1 MTTASQ
7 VGAAQLG
14 VLGEVERA
22 AVRGLIEVVVEGAV
36 DDDEQRL
43 AVELATLGVG
53 LCIECIEQAQHVAQS
68 PLVHGLQVW
77 ALRLLAQVLLE
88 DAQIIVGCQPGV
100 LAQLGPLGV
109 PSPGRPTTGLGRQ
122 QLQWRLGLQHR
133 ALVHT
138 DHMDQLRLQLL
149 PSQVLRLQGLV
160 PVQPHLFLL
169 LLLQTPTSTLLL
181 LIPRYLH
188 LLDLL
193 LLFLFLL
200 LLTSAAV
207 VQVAVAAAVAPSTVL
222 ALTLLP
228 IVLLGSSGS
237 GGGAG
242 AAARAG
248 VTVPAARHSRHI
260 AVSLPPVSYSPS

>member
-36 DDDEQRL
+36 DDDEQRH

-133 ALVHT
+133 ALVHI

-169 LLLQTPTSTLLL
+169 
-181 LIPRYLH
+181 
-188 LLDLL
+188 
-193 LLFLFLL
+193 LL

>member
-36 DDDEQRL
+36 DDDEQRH

-53 LCIECIEQAQHVAQS
+53 LSIECIGQAQNVAQS

-88 DAQIIVGCQPGV
+88 DAQIIVGCQLGV
-100 LAQLGPLGV
+100 LAQPGPLGA
-109 PSPGRPTTGLGRQ
+109 PSPGRPTTGLGHQ
-122 QLQWRLGLQHR
+122 QLQRCLGLQHR
-133 ALVHT
+133 ALVHI

-169 LLLQTPTSTLLL
+169 LL
-181 LIPRYLH
+181 
-188 LLDLL
+188 
-193 LLFLFLL
+193 
-200 LLTSAAV
+200 TSAAV
-207 VQVAVAAAVAPSTVL
+207 VQVAVAAAAAPSTVL

-228 IVLLGSSGS
+228 IVLGSGGS

-242 AAARAG
+242 AAAHAG

>member
-36 DDDEQRL
+36 DDDEQRH

-88 DAQIIVGCQPGV
+88 DAQIIVGCQLGV
-100 LAQLGPLGV
+100 LAQPGPLGA

-133 ALVHT
+133 ALVHI

-149 PSQVLRLQGLV
+149 PCQVLRLQGLV
-160 PVQPHLFLL
+160 PVQPH
-169 LLLQTPTSTLLL
+169 
-181 LIPRYLH
+181 
-188 LLDLL
+188 
-193 LLFLFLL
+193 LFLL

>member
-36 DDDEQRL
+36 DDDEQRH

-88 DAQIIVGCQPGV
+88 DAQIIVGCQLGV
-100 LAQLGPLGV
+100 LAQPGPLGA
-109 PSPGRPTTGLGRQ
+109 PSPGRPTTGLGHQ
-122 QLQWRLGLQHR
+122 QLQRCLGLQHR
-133 ALVHT
+133 ALVHI

-149 PSQVLRLQGLV
+149 PCQVLRLQGLV

-169 LLLQTPTSTLLL
+169 L
-181 LIPRYLH
+181 
-188 LLDLL
+188 
-193 LLFLFLL
+193 LL

>member
-36 DDDEQRL
+36 DDDEQWL

-133 ALVHT
+133 ALVHI

-160 PVQPHLFLL
+160 PVQPH
-169 LLLQTPTSTLLL
+169 
-181 LIPRYLH
+181 
-188 LLDLL
+188 
-193 LLFLFLL
+193 LFLL

>member
-1 MTTASQ
+1 M
-7 VGAAQLG
+7 
-14 VLGEVERA
+14 
-22 AVRGLIEVVVEGAV
+22 VEGAV
-36 DDDEQRL
+36 DDDEQRH

-53 LCIECIEQAQHVAQS
+53 LSIECIGQAQNVAQS

-133 ALVHT
+133 ALVHI

-169 LLLQTPTSTLLL
+169 LL
-181 LIPRYLH
+181 
-188 LLDLL
+188 
-193 LLFLFLL
+193 
-200 LLTSAAV
+200 TSAAV
-207 VQVAVAAAVAPSTVL
+207 VQVAVAAAAAPSTVL

-228 IVLLGSSGS
+228 IVLGSGGS

-242 AAARAG
+242 AAAHAG

>member
-36 DDDEQRL
+36 DDDEQRH

-77 ALRLLAQVLLE
+77 ALCLLAQVLLE

-133 ALVHT
+133 ALVHI

-169 LLLQTPTSTLLL
+169 LLL
-181 LIPRYLH
+181 
-188 LLDLL
+188 
-193 LLFLFLL
+193 
-200 LLTSAAV
+200 TSAAV

-228 IVLLGSSGS
+228 IVLGSGGS

-242 AAARAG
+242 AAAHAG

>member
-36 DDDEQRL
+36 DDDEQRH

-133 ALVHT
+133 ALVHI

-169 LLLQTPTSTLLL
+169 LLL
-181 LIPRYLH
+181 LIPCYLH

-207 VQVAVAAAVAPSTVL
+207 VQVAVAAAAAPSTVL

-228 IVLLGSSGS
+228 IVLGSGGS

-242 AAARAG
+242 AAAHAG

>member
-36 DDDEQRL
+36 DDDEQRH

-133 ALVHT
+133 ALVHI

-160 PVQPHLFLL
+160 PVQPH
-169 LLLQTPTSTLLL
+169 
-181 LIPRYLH
+181 
-188 LLDLL
+188 
-193 LLFLFLL
+193 LFLL

-228 IVLLGSSGS
+228 IVLGSGGS

-242 AAARAG
+242 AAAHAG

>member
-88 DAQIIVGCQPGV
+88 DAQIIVGCQPCSCS
-100 LAQLGPLGV
+100 AGPAWG
-109 PSPGRPTTGLGRQ
+109 PIPWAAHHGPGAP
-122 QLQWRLGLQHR
+122 
-133 ALVHT
+133 
-138 DHMDQLRLQLL
+138 
-149 PSQVLRLQGLV
+149 
-160 PVQPHLFLL
+160 
-169 LLLQTPTSTLLL
+169 
-181 LIPRYLH
+181 
-188 LLDLL
+188 
-193 LLFLFLL
+193 
-200 LLTSAAV
+200 
-207 VQVAVAAAVAPSTVL
+207 AVAAVP
-222 ALTLLP
+222 
-228 IVLLGSSGS
+228 
-237 GGGAG
+237 
-242 AAARAG
+242 RAS
-248 VTVPAARHSRHI
+248 A
-260 AVSLPPVSYSPS
+260 

>member
-36 DDDEQRL
+36 DDDEQWL

-133 ALVHT
+133 ALVHI

-169 LLLQTPTSTLLL
+169 L
-181 LIPRYLH
+181 
-188 LLDLL
+188 
-193 LLFLFLL
+193 
-200 LLTSAAV
+200 TSAAV
-207 VQVAVAAAVAPSTVL
+207 VQVAVAAAAAPSTVL

>member
-36 DDDEQRL
+36 DDDEQRH

-133 ALVHT
+133 ALVHI

-160 PVQPHLFLL
+160 PVQPH
-169 LLLQTPTSTLLL
+169 
-181 LIPRYLH
+181 
-188 LLDLL
+188 
-193 LLFLFLL
+193 LFLL

>member
-1 MTTASQ
+1 M
-7 VGAAQLG
+7 
-14 VLGEVERA
+14 
-22 AVRGLIEVVVEGAV
+22 VEGAV
-36 DDDEQRL
+36 DDDEQRH

-133 ALVHT
+133 ALVHI

-160 PVQPHLFLL
+160 PVQPH
-169 LLLQTPTSTLLL
+169 
-181 LIPRYLH
+181 
-188 LLDLL
+188 
-193 LLFLFLL
+193 LFLL

-228 IVLLGSSGS
+228 IVLGSGGS

-242 AAARAG
+242 AAAHAG

>member
-36 DDDEQRL
+36 DDDEQWL

-109 PSPGRPTTGLGRQ
+109 PSPGRPTTGLGHQ
-122 QLQWRLGLQHR
+122 QLQRCLGLQHR
-133 ALVHT
+133 ALVHI

-160 PVQPHLFLL
+160 PVQPH
-169 LLLQTPTSTLLL
+169 
-181 LIPRYLH
+181 
-188 LLDLL
+188 
-193 LLFLFLL
+193 LFLL

-228 IVLLGSSGS
+228 IVLGSGGS

-242 AAARAG
+242 AAAHAG

>member
-36 DDDEQRL
+36 DDDEQRH

-133 ALVHT
+133 ALVHI

-169 LLLQTPTSTLLL
+169 LL
-181 LIPRYLH
+181 
-188 LLDLL
+188 
-193 LLFLFLL
+193 
-200 LLTSAAV
+200 TSAAV
-207 VQVAVAAAVAPSTVL
+207 VQVAVAAAAAPSTVL

>member
-36 DDDEQRL
+36 DDDEQRH

-77 ALRLLAQVLLE
+77 ALCLLAQVLLE

-133 ALVHT
+133 ALVHI

-169 LLLQTPTSTLLL
+169 LL
-181 LIPRYLH
+181 
-188 LLDLL
+188 
-193 LLFLFLL
+193 
-200 LLTSAAV
+200 TSAAV
-207 VQVAVAAAVAPSTVL
+207 VQVAVAAAAAPSTVL

-228 IVLLGSSGS
+228 IVLGSGGS

-242 AAARAG
+242 AAAHAG

>member
-36 DDDEQRL
+36 DDDEQRH

-133 ALVHT
+133 ALVHI

-160 PVQPHLFLL
+160 PVQPH
-169 LLLQTPTSTLLL
+169 
-181 LIPRYLH
+181 
-188 LLDLL
+188 
-193 LLFLFLL
+193 LFLL

-228 IVLLGSSGS
+228 IVLLGSSGI

-248 VTVPAARHSRHI
+248 VTAPAATHSRHI

>member
-36 DDDEQRL
+36 DDDEQRH

-53 LCIECIEQAQHVAQS
+53 LSIECIGQAQNVAQS

-77 ALRLLAQVLLE
+77 ALCLLAQVLLE
-88 DAQIIVGCQPGV
+88 DAQIIVGCQLGV
-100 LAQLGPLGV
+100 LAQPGPLGA
-109 PSPGRPTTGLGRQ
+109 PSPGRPTTGLGHQ
-122 QLQWRLGLQHR
+122 QLQRCLGLQHR
-133 ALVHT
+133 ALVHI

-149 PSQVLRLQGLV
+149 PCQVLRLQGLV

-169 LLLQTPTSTLLL
+169 LLL
-181 LIPRYLH
+181 LIPCYLH

-207 VQVAVAAAVAPSTVL
+207 VQVAVAAAAAPSTVL

-228 IVLLGSSGS
+228 IVLGSGGS

-242 AAARAG
+242 AAAHAG

>member
-133 ALVHT
+133 ALVHI

-169 LLLQTPTSTLLL
+169 LL
-181 LIPRYLH
+181 
-188 LLDLL
+188 
-193 LLFLFLL
+193 
-200 LLTSAAV
+200 TSAAV
-207 VQVAVAAAVAPSTVL
+207 VQVAVAAAAAPSTVL

>member
-36 DDDEQRL
+36 DDDEQRH

-133 ALVHT
+133 ALVHI

-160 PVQPHLFLL
+160 PVQPH
-169 LLLQTPTSTLLL
+169 
-181 LIPRYLH
+181 
-188 LLDLL
+188 
-193 LLFLFLL
+193 LFLL

-237 GGGAG
+237 GGGTG

>member
-36 DDDEQRL
+36 DDDEQRH

-109 PSPGRPTTGLGRQ
+109 PSPGRPTMGLGRQ

-133 ALVHT
+133 ALVHI

-160 PVQPHLFLL
+160 PVQPH
-169 LLLQTPTSTLLL
+169 
-181 LIPRYLH
+181 
-188 LLDLL
+188 
-193 LLFLFLL
+193 LFLL

>member
-36 DDDEQRL
+36 DDDEQRH

-77 ALRLLAQVLLE
+77 ALCLLAQVLLE
-88 DAQIIVGCQPGV
+88 DAQIIVGCQLGV
-100 LAQLGPLGV
+100 LAQPGPLGA

-133 ALVHT
+133 ALVHI

-160 PVQPHLFLL
+160 PVQPH
-169 LLLQTPTSTLLL
+169 
-181 LIPRYLH
+181 
-188 LLDLL
+188 
-193 LLFLFLL
+193 LFLL

>member
-1 MTTASQ
+1 M
-7 VGAAQLG
+7 
-14 VLGEVERA
+14 
-22 AVRGLIEVVVEGAV
+22 VEGAV
-36 DDDEQRL
+36 DDDEQRH

-53 LCIECIEQAQHVAQS
+53 LSIECIGQAQNVAQS

-77 ALRLLAQVLLE
+77 ALCLLAQVLLE
-88 DAQIIVGCQPGV
+88 DAQIIVGCQLGV
-100 LAQLGPLGV
+100 LAQPGPLGA

-133 ALVHT
+133 ALVHI

-149 PSQVLRLQGLV
+149 PCQVLRLQGLV

-169 LLLQTPTSTLLL
+169 LL
-181 LIPRYLH
+181 
-188 LLDLL
+188 
-193 LLFLFLL
+193 
-200 LLTSAAV
+200 TSAAV
-207 VQVAVAAAVAPSTVL
+207 VQVAVAAAAAPSTVL

-228 IVLLGSSGS
+228 IVLGSGGS

-242 AAARAG
+242 AAAHAG

>member
-36 DDDEQRL
+36 DDDEQRH

-88 DAQIIVGCQPGV
+88 DAQIIVGCQLGV
-100 LAQLGPLGV
+100 LAQPGPLGA

-133 ALVHT
+133 ALVHI

-169 LLLQTPTSTLLL
+169 
-181 LIPRYLH
+181 IPCYLH

>member
-36 DDDEQRL
+36 DDDEQRH

-133 ALVHT
+133 ALVHI

-160 PVQPHLFLL
+160 PVQPH
-169 LLLQTPTSTLLL
+169 
-181 LIPRYLH
+181 
-188 LLDLL
+188 
-193 LLFLFLL
+193 LFLL

-237 GGGAG
+237 GAGAG

>member
-36 DDDEQRL
+36 DDDEQRH

-133 ALVHT
+133 ALVHI

-160 PVQPHLFLL
+160 PVQPHLF
-169 LLLQTPTSTLLL
+169 
-181 LIPRYLH
+181 
-188 LLDLL
+188 
-193 LLFLFLL
+193 L

>member
-36 DDDEQRL
+36 DDDEQRH

-133 ALVHT
+133 ALVHI

-149 PSQVLRLQGLV
+149 PCQVLRLQGLV
-160 PVQPHLFLL
+160 PVQPH
-169 LLLQTPTSTLLL
+169 
-181 LIPRYLH
+181 
-188 LLDLL
+188 
-193 LLFLFLL
+193 LFLL

>member
-1 MTTASQ
+1 M
-7 VGAAQLG
+7 
-14 VLGEVERA
+14 
-22 AVRGLIEVVVEGAV
+22 
-36 DDDEQRL
+36 DDDEQRH

-53 LCIECIEQAQHVAQS
+53 LSIECIGQAQNVAQS

-77 ALRLLAQVLLE
+77 ALCLLAQVLLE
-88 DAQIIVGCQPGV
+88 DAQIIVGCQLGV
-100 LAQLGPLGV
+100 LAQPGPLGA

-133 ALVHT
+133 ALVHI

-160 PVQPHLFLL
+160 PVQPH
-169 LLLQTPTSTLLL
+169 
-181 LIPRYLH
+181 
-188 LLDLL
+188 
-193 LLFLFLL
+193 LFLL

-228 IVLLGSSGS
+228 IVLGSGGS

-242 AAARAG
+242 AAAHAG

>member
-133 ALVHT
+133 ALVHI

-160 PVQPHLFLL
+160 PVQPHLFL
-169 LLLQTPTSTLLL
+169 
-181 LIPRYLH
+181 
-188 LLDLL
+188 LL

>member
-36 DDDEQRL
+36 DDDEQRH

-133 ALVHT
+133 ALVHI

-169 LLLQTPTSTLLL
+169 LL
-181 LIPRYLH
+181 
-188 LLDLL
+188 
-193 LLFLFLL
+193 
-200 LLTSAAV
+200 TSAAV
-207 VQVAVAAAVAPSTVL
+207 VQVAVAAAAAPSTVL

-228 IVLLGSSGS
+228 IVLGSGGS

-242 AAARAG
+242 AAAHAG

>member
-1 MTTASQ
+1 M
-7 VGAAQLG
+7 
-14 VLGEVERA
+14 
-22 AVRGLIEVVVEGAV
+22 
-36 DDDEQRL
+36 DDDEQRH

-77 ALRLLAQVLLE
+77 ALCLLAQVLLE
-88 DAQIIVGCQPGV
+88 DAQIIVGCQLGV
-100 LAQLGPLGV
+100 LAQPGPLGA

-133 ALVHT
+133 ALVHI

-169 LLLQTPTSTLLL
+169 LL
-181 LIPRYLH
+181 
-188 LLDLL
+188 
-193 LLFLFLL
+193 
-200 LLTSAAV
+200 TSAAV
-207 VQVAVAAAVAPSTVL
+207 VQVAVAAAAAPSTVL

-228 IVLLGSSGS
+228 IVLGSGGS

-242 AAARAG
+242 AAAHAG

>member
-36 DDDEQRL
+36 DDDEQRH

-53 LCIECIEQAQHVAQS
+53 LSIECIGQAQNVAQS

-133 ALVHT
+133 ALVHI

-169 LLLQTPTSTLLL
+169 LL
-181 LIPRYLH
+181 
-188 LLDLL
+188 
-193 LLFLFLL
+193 
-200 LLTSAAV
+200 TSAAV
-207 VQVAVAAAVAPSTVL
+207 VQVAVAAAAAPSTVL

-228 IVLLGSSGS
+228 IVLGSGGS

-242 AAARAG
+242 AAAHAG

>member
-133 ALVHT
+133 ALVHI

-160 PVQPHLFLL
+160 PVQPH
-169 LLLQTPTSTLLL
+169 
-181 LIPRYLH
+181 
-188 LLDLL
+188 
-193 LLFLFLL
+193 LFLL